1 MSGSTNQLDEY
12 IERLPSPAEV
22 RRKIAE
28 NLREAKLPRRVLKMS
43 EQREKVEE
51 VRSWELS
58 PPIPIS
64 LTVSTLS
71 STPRPSP
78 STSMTRWPNSGSRLS
93 R

>member
-51 VRSWELS
+51 VRS
-58 PPIPIS
+58 
-64 LTVSTLS
+64 
-71 STPRPSP
+71 
-78 STSMTRWPNSGSRLS
+78 
-93 R
+93 